1 MNVLASTFFLEMRI
15 IAHIVANVWRHRT
28 SNILLLAPAENGE
41 YPPQPLAKMDDW
53 QQVNSSAGTYYWNR
67 STGKTTQVG
76 APNPSQKSSNVTSS
90 SLETRLV
97 DKSITAGVQVNVK
110 EVGEVFEISELE
122 NPSIDISSS
131 KKTTSQSKNTVI
143 QPSNITPQ
151 ASSKSIPLEK
161 KGEEK
166 GMYIVVF
173 KNGTPKQVIEEECSK
188 ITASGTF
195 VPFPQD

>member
-1 MNVLASTFFLEMRI
+1 
-15 IAHIVANVWRHRT
+15 
-28 SNILLLAPAENGE
+28 
-41 YPPQPLAKMDDW
+41 MDDW
-53 QQVNSSAGTYYWNR
+53 QQVTSSAGTYYWNR

-76 APNPSQKSSNVTSS
+76 APNPSQKSSNVASS

-97 DKSITAGVQVNVK
+97 DKSITAGVQVK

-131 KKTTSQSKNTVI
+131 KKTISQSKNTVI
-143 QPSNITPQ
+143 QPSNITAQ
-151 ASSKSIPLEK
+151 TSSKNIPLEK

-173 KNGTPKQVIEEECSK
+173 KNGTPKQVIDEECSK
-188 ITASGTF
+188 ITASGTYS
-195 VPFPQD
+195 FPPRLTKTRRNNQTQI